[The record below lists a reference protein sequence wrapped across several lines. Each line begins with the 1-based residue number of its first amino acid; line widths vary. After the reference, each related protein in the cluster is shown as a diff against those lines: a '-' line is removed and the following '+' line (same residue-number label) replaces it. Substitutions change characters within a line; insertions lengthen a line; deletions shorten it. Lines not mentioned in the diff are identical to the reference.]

1 MGTGSFE
8 KILQVLDILE
18 GSSSGLMFDEIHA
31 RLDAPRSTLYRYLKA
46 LSDAGLIASLPN
58 TGYSLGPRIAE
69 LDYKMRTTDPL
80 IVVSRPVMA
89 ELVQSTPAVALLCR
103 LYRNNVLCI
112 HQESHPN
119 AMRSNYERGRSR
131 PLLRGAASRVILAY
145 LAPRTIAR
153 LYEEQPDEFRKA
165 DLVGSLAEVRAGL
178 KQIRQRGW
186 ESVEGQ
192 VTPGATGIAAPI
204 LDSGDAVIGSLS
216 LTMGRV
222 RMEEADVQRIAERV
236 SFCAG
241 IITNAIKQQGTP
253 APNAAV
259 TRGSQTEYAVL
270 G

>member
-18 GSSSGLMFDEIHA
+18 DSSTGLMFDEIHA

-46 LSDAGLIASLPN
+46 LTDAGLIASLPN

-80 IVVSRPVMA
+80 VVVSRPVMA
-89 ELVQSTPAVALLCR
+89 ELVHSTPAVALLCR

-112 HQESHPN
+112 HQESHPD
-119 AMRSNYERGRSR
+119 ALRSNYERGRSR

-145 LAPRTIAR
+145 LSPRAIAK
-153 LYEEQPDEFRKA
+153 LYEEQPDEFRDA
-165 DLVGSLAEVRAGL
+165 DLGATLAEVRAGL
-178 KQIRQRGW
+178 KKIRQRGW
-186 ESVEGQ
+186 DAVEGQ

-204 LDSGDAVIGSLS
+204 LDSGDLVIGSLS
-216 LTMGRV
+216 ITLGRV
-222 RMEEADVQRIAERV
+222 RMDEAEIQRLAERV

-241 IITNAIKQQGTP
+241 IITNALKQQST
-253 APNAAV
+253 APQLSRAA
-259 TRGSQTEYAVL
+259 
-270 G
+270 

>member
-18 GSSSGLMFDEIHA
+18 GSSTGLMFDEIHA

-46 LSDAGLIASLPN
+46 LTDAGLVASLPN

-80 IVVSRPVMA
+80 VVASRPVMA
-89 ELVQSTPAVALLCR
+89 ELVHSTPAVALLCR

-112 HQESHPN
+112 HQESHPD
-119 AMRSNYERGRSR
+119 AMRSNYDRGRSR

-145 LAPRTIAR
+145 LSPRAIAK
-153 LYEEQPDEFRKA
+153 LYEEQPDEFREA
-165 DLVGSLAEVRAGL
+165 ELGATLLEVRAGL
-178 KQIRQRGW
+178 KKIRQRGW
-186 ESVEGQ
+186 DAVEGQ

-204 LDSGDAVIGSLS
+204 FDSGDLVIGSLS
-216 LTMGRV
+216 ITLGRV
-222 RMEEADVQRIAERV
+222 RLEAADIQRLAERV

-241 IITNAIKQQGTP
+241 IITNALKQQSA
-253 APNAAV
+253 APQLSRAA
-259 TRGSQTEYAVL
+259 
-270 G
+270 

>member
-18 GSSSGLMFDEIHA
+18 ESSTGLMFDEIHA

-46 LSDAGLIASLPN
+46 LTDAGLIASLPN

-69 LDYKMRTTDPL
+69 LDFKMRTTDPL
-80 IVVSRPVMA
+80 VVVSRPVMA

-112 HQESHPN
+112 HQESHPD

-131 PLLRGAASRVILAY
+131 PLLRGAASRVILAHMT
-145 LAPRTIAR
+145 PRAIAK
-153 LYEEQPDEFRKA
+153 LYEDQPDEFKEA
-165 DLVGSLAEVRAGL
+165 GLGETPAEVRAGL
-178 KQIRQRGW
+178 KKIRQRGW
-186 ESVEGQ
+186 DSVEGQ

-204 LDSGDAVIGSLS
+204 LDGGGAVIGSLS
-216 LTMGRV
+216 ITLGRV
-222 RMEEADVQRIAERV
+222 KMEEADVQRIAERV

-241 IITNAIKQQGTP
+241 IITNAIKQQSTLTP
-253 APNAAV
+253 HAPFTRAA
-259 TRGSQTEYAVL
+259 
-270 G
+270 

>member
-18 GSSSGLMFDEIHA
+18 DSSAGLMFDEIHA

-46 LSDAGLIASLPN
+46 LTDAGLIASLPN

-80 IVVSRPVMA
+80 IVASRPVMT
-89 ELVQSTPAVALLCR
+89 ELAQSTQTVALLCR

-112 HQESHPN
+112 HQESHPD

-145 LAPRTIAR
+145 MAPRTIAR
-153 LYEEQPDEFRKA
+153 LYEEQPDAFRDA
-165 DLVGSLAEVRAGL
+165 DLGAALAEVRAGL
-178 KQIRQRGW
+178 KKIRQRGW

-216 LTMGRV
+216 ITLSRV

-241 IITNAIKQQGTP
+241 IITNTIKQQGSQ
-253 APNAAV
+253 APHAPV
-259 TRGSQTEYAVL
+259 TRGP
-270 G
+270 

>member
-18 GSSSGLMFDEIHA
+18 ESSSGLMFDEINA
-31 RLDAPRSTLYRYLKA
+31 RLDVPRSTLYRYLKA
-46 LSDAGLIASLPN
+46 LTDAGLIASLPN

-80 IVVSRPVMA
+80 VVLSRPVMA
-89 ELVQSTPAVALLCR
+89 GLVQSTPAVALLCR

-112 HQESHPN
+112 HQESHPD
-119 AMRSNYERGRSR
+119 ALRSNYERGLSR

-145 LAPRTIAR
+145 LTPRAIAR
-153 LYEEQPDEFRKA
+153 LYDEQADGFRDA
-165 DLVGSLAEVRAGL
+165 GLGATLAEVRAGL
-178 KQIRQRGW
+178 KKIRQRGW
-186 ESVEGQ
+186 DSVEGQ

-216 LTMGRV
+216 VTLNRV
-222 RMEEADVQRIAERV
+222 RMEEAEVQRIAERV

-241 IITNAIKQQGTP
+241 IITNAIKQQTTH
-253 APNAAV
+253 APL
-259 TRGSQTEYAVL
+259 TRSA
-270 G
+270 